1 VTFTRTRFVALAF
14 AAAAIALAP
23 ATAWAQHARAASRVY
38 VFDDATFM
46 AASQTFKATV
56 GQSRFSS
63 LGGGADVGLTRHIF
77 AHVTIESMSRNGSR
91 AVIDNGKA
99 FSLGIPL
106 TVKLRPVDIGAGW
119 QLTPHGRLGSHVGG
133 GVSLQKY
140 DETASFAQPG
150 DDVHM
155 TNHGFFVFG
164 GVDVTIAKWLVAGGD
179 AEYRSIPNA
188 IGTGGISLAYGES
201 NLGGGVVRGL
211 VGVRF

>member
-1 VTFTRTRFVALAF
+1 MTSTRTRYVSLTLA
-14 AAAAIALAP
+14 AVVIALVP
-23 ATAWAQHARAASRVY
+23 GTAWAQHARAASRAY

-56 GQSRFSS
+56 NESRLSS
-63 LGGGADVGLTRHIF
+63 LGGGADVGITRHIF
-77 AHVTIESMSRNGSR
+77 AHLSIESMSRDGSR

-119 QLTPHGRLGSHVGG
+119 QLTPHGRLGSHAGG
-133 GVSLQKY
+133 GLSLQTY
-140 DETASFAQPG
+140 DETGAFAQPG

-164 GVDVTIAKWLVAGGD
+164 GVDVTIARWLVAGAD

-188 IGTGGISLAYGES
+188 IGAGGISLVYGES
-201 NLGGGVVRGL
+201 NLGGGLVRGL